1 MPLLVLLNWVIT
13 LPVVGRIH
21 EMPPTER
28 VPVLVVEVVVVV
40 EVLVVCVGL
49 VVVWGGVVLVVVVV
63 GGV

>member
-1 MPLLVLLNWVIT
+1 MPLLELLNWVIT
-13 LPVVGRIH
+13 LPAVGRIH

-28 VPVLVVEVVVVV
+28 VPVLVEGVVVVV

-49 VVVWGGVVLVVVVV
+49 VVWVGVVVVVVVV